1 MTLLDRFRTTAPH
14 KHPDASVRLAFVEE
28 VPLDERDLLA
38 EVAREDEDPRVRRAA
53 VGKLL
58 DPAVLYAIAQQEQD
72 EAVRGLALE
81 MLRDIALESFEG
93 IGEAESL
100 AAVEALED
108 PRTLAQ
114 VAKGGLRES
123 TALRALARIDDAR
136 TRGSVARHAALDPVR
151 RAALDALDGLVHR
164 DEIVAVAMNSEFR
177 DSALAALERLNE
189 RADLEQVA
197 TRAQNKSA
205 SKRARIML
213 NQMDEEIAAAEA
225 ARVALAEADAMA
237 AARQA
242 AEAAAAV
249 AVETPADVPVEEP
262 PVAPVDDTT
271 AVTVQSDAALEPV
284 QSDAAAAR
292 DVPDADAGARQAGEQ
307 ARAEA
312 ETEAARRRE
321 DDEKVQ
327 RENLGRLRGLVARA
341 DALAARPDLTLKA
354 VERALRDVRA
364 ALDAMPPLPTRG
376 DHDELSAR
384 LSAAQTA
391 LSPKALELREAAEW
405 RRWANAGIQEQLCG
419 KMEALASVE
428 DPAALV
434 TAIRDLQT
442 QWRAAADV
450 PRAQADALWRRFK
463 TAHDALW
470 PRCEEWLAA
479 QTVVRAENLARKVA
493 LCERVEA
500 LVESTNWLQTAEEI
514 KKLQAEWKTI
524 GAASRGQEKALW
536 QRFRSACDRFFT
548 RRHEDLVR
556 RKATWAENLAKKEAL
571 CAQAEALAESTDWEA
586 AAAEIKRMQAEW
598 KTIGPVK
605 KTRSE
610 AIWQRFRAAC
620 DAFFTRYAH
629 RHDTASA
636 ERIATREA
644 ICAELEGLVTSD
656 AAEPPAELAQTV
668 RALHSR
674 WHQELAARGLD
685 RDRAARLDRRFAEA
699 MSGVVARWPSA
710 FAGSQLDP
718 DANRSRLEALCKR
731 VEGLAA
737 SASAQESAGDETA
750 SPATRLAAMLKE
762 ALASN
767 TIGGKVDEGARW
779 RAAAEE
785 VRQAQAAWTRVGPVA
800 DEVRRPLAE
809 RFDRA
814 CRFILGK
821 AGIPAGGRQGNKPSG
836 VRQGR

>member
-58 DPAVLYAIAQQEQD
+58 DPAALAGIAQQERD
-72 EAVRGLALE
+72 EAVRALALD

-93 IGEAESL
+93 LGEAESL
-100 AAVEALED
+100 AAVDALAD

-123 TALRALARIDDAR
+123 TALRALARLDDAR
-136 TRGSVARHAALDPVR
+136 ARGSVARHAALDPVR
-151 RAALDALDGLVHR
+151 RAALDALDAVAHR

-213 NQMDEEIAAAEA
+213 NQMDEEAAAAEA
-225 ARVALAEADAMA
+225 ARVALAEADAMEAEREAAGA
-237 AARQA
+237 AAQ
-242 AEAAAAV
+242 V
-249 AVETPADVPVEEP
+249 AVETPPAEEPVAEPVEESAP
-262 PVAPVDDTT
+262 AAQPVDEI
-271 AVTVQSDAALEPV
+271 APEAM
-284 QSDAAAAR
+284 
-292 DVPDADAGARQAGEQ
+292 DADADAARAAAEAAEQ

-312 ETEAARRRE
+312 DAEAARQRE
-321 DDEKVQ
+321 ADEKAQ
-327 RENLGRLRGLVARA
+327 RENLARLRSLAARA

-364 ALDAMPPLPTRG
+364 ALEAMPPLATRA

-384 LSAAQTA
+384 LAAAQAA

-405 RRWANAGIQEQLCG
+405 RRWANAGIQEQLCAR
-419 KMEALASVE
+419 MEALASVE
-428 DPAALV
+428 EPEALV

-500 LVESTNWLQTAEEI
+500 LADSTNWLQTAEEI
-514 KKLQAEWKTI
+514 KKLQSEWKTV

-556 RKATWAENLAKKEAL
+556 RKAMWAENLAKKEAL
-571 CAQAEALAESTDWEA
+571 CTQAEALAESTDWEA
-586 AAAEIKRMQAEW
+586 AAAEIKRLQVEW
-598 KTIGPVK
+598 KAIGPVK

-629 RHDTASA
+629 RHDAASA
-636 ERIATREA
+636 DRVAAREA
-644 ICAELEGLVTSD
+644 ICVEIEGLAAGD
-656 AAEPPAELAQTV
+656 AADPPADLAQIV
-668 RALHSR
+668 RALHGR
-674 WHQELAARGLD
+674 WHQELAARGVD

-699 MSGVVARWPSA
+699 MSAVVARWPSA

-718 DANRSRLEALCKR
+718 DANRSRLESLCTR
-731 VEGLAA
+731 IEGLAA
-737 SASAQESAGDETA
+737 STSAQESAGDEEV

-779 RAAAEE
+779 RAAAED
-785 VRQAQAAWTRVGPVA
+785 VRQAQAAWARVGPVP
-800 DEVRRPLAE
+800 DDVRRPLAE

-821 AGIPAGGRQGNKPSG
+821 AGAPAGGRQGSRSG
-836 VRQGR
+836 GARAGR